1 MSGGSGAPRRKDA
14 TLKRCPYCGSEIK
27 EEAIRCR
34 YCRRDLPVEPV
45 SAPEWSEPSLGYSFS
60 GHRYVLGWTERRFAI
75 WDRGRIAQPAI
86 SFPRTPGGWEMA
98 WNRFIG
104 MEPGAVAVGGRA
116 SIPELGSRPY

>member
-1 MSGGSGAPRRKDA
+1 
-14 TLKRCPYCGSEIK
+14 
-27 EEAIRCR
+27 
-34 YCRRDLPVEPV
+34 
-45 SAPEWSEPSLGYSFS
+45 EWTEPSLGYSFS

-116 SIPELGSRPY
+116 SIPELGSRPYWVSTRVPAVAVVTIAGAALLVLAWAVVEAVAALTSAPTLLGWASAID